1 MNPLPSP
8 LAELGL
14 NLTRRRFFEQ
24 GSHLL
29 GGAALATLMGG
40 RPAAAATVGGAGVE
54 RVAGAVGPHF
64 APKAK
69 HVIYLHM
76 VGGPPQQ
83 DMFDYK
89 PKLDDWYDK
98 DLPESV
104 RAGQRLTTMTSGQ
117 KRFPIAPSIF
127 KFSRQGQC
135 GMWMT

>member
-1 MNPLPSP
+1 MNPPIRSP
-8 LAELGL
+8 LDELGL

-29 GGAALATLMGG
+29 GGAALASLLGNRTALGNAS
-40 RPAAAATVGGAGVE
+40 AAPTAGLE

-83 DMFDYK
+83 DLYDYK
-89 PKLDDWYDK
+89 PKMD
-98 DLPESV
+98 E
-104 RAGQRLTTMTSGQ
+104 
-117 KRFPIAPSIF
+117 
-127 KFSRQGQC
+127 
-135 GMWMT
+135 